1 MPRGLPMVG
10 ALVRSTA
17 EKKIQIV
24 VEYKADSTGEFIKFG
39 GEGAAQWN
47 SLDDYEIISL
57 REAN

>member
-1 MPRGLPMVG
+1 MVG

-57 REAN
+57 REAS

>member
-10 ALVRSTA
+10 ALVRDMD
-17 EKKIQIV
+17 KKIQIV
-24 VEYKADSTGEFIKFG
+24 VEYKADSEGEFIKFTPN
-39 GEGAAQWN
+39 GAWN

>member
-24 VEYKADSTGEFIKFG
+24 VEYKADSEGEFVKFTPN
-39 GEGAAQWN
+39 GAWN
-47 SLDDYEIISL
+47 SLNHYEIISL
-57 REAN
+57 REAS